1 VAVKPAIKLIAV
13 LTILML
19 ITAAGLAGVRAQ
31 EEGEGREVDKWLERA
46 RIAWS
51 YFDPG
56 VGVNPDT
63 GLPRASRYWSTVTDW
78 DLAGYII
85 AIIYAERMGILP
97 REGRWGAMDRLEKVL
112 RFLETQKLTPYGIP
126 AWGYSSETGEPKIGA
141 TTNVSDF
148 GRLLIA
154 LHMLKKYRPDL
165 ADRIYAIVHRVDC
178 ARLADNLAAWRTTSG
193 FYKYYVAHGFK
204 FFGFDKYYPVKKALK
219 AFEEIKN
226 GEHVDV
232 YGVSLPVTEITSE
245 PILHMVFELDPG
257 EDFMDY
263 VYRVYL
269 AQESRYKATK
279 KFTAWS
285 EGNTGLRD
293 PSYVY
298 EWIVTPS
305 GKTWVITPKP
315 VTPIIFTRAAFGLHA
330 IYDTPY
336 TRSLIE
342 YIEEKVGPQN
352 IARIKRLLPPKGFL
366 EGVRENGDIILEL
379 VANTQVMIIEAA
391 YYVLKKKVKNSADL
405 LFEKPSGELRPGEE
419 VKFSLNYSDPTPLKH
434 TCNLTISLENLATSY
449 ATQYAFNGT
458 CNATISWTPPED
470 GVYHAKVKLVADYLL
485 FNKTI
490 VKGFDFTIGSPPA
503 KREVWIVEAF
513 SPDHV
518 GTGEE
523 FNVTALIKYDFGDST
538 IPVKLLV
545 RDGGGGVLA
554 ESEVVKVSGNGSL
567 RLAAMVRAPNEEG
580 DLMLVVV
587 PAYYDE
593 DRWFEVSN
601 RSVSLNVVVE
611 KTQRNQT
618 LTVRTIIRKQV
629 VFVTVTQTVTVRE
642 RMLTTYTITQRV
654 SSSNIGEMLIP
665 LTILA
670 CSSLLLALAIITFFK
685 SRRAKRSRRPE

>member
-1 VAVKPAIKLIAV
+1 MAAKPAIKLIAV

-19 ITAAGLAGVRAQ
+19 ITATGLAGVRAQ
-31 EEGEGREVDKWLERA
+31 EEGEGREVERWLEWA

-63 GLPRASRYWSTVTDW
+63 GLPRASRYWSTATDW

-85 AIIYAERMGILP
+85 AIIYMERMGLLP
-97 REGRWGAMDRLEKVL
+97 REGKWGAIDRLEKVL
-112 RFLETQKLTPYGIP
+112 RFLETRKLTPYGIP
-126 AWGYSSETGEPKIGA
+126 AWGYSSETGEPKTGA

-165 ADRIYAIVHRVDC
+165 ADRIDAIVHRVDC

-204 FFGFDKYYPVKKALK
+204 FFGFDKHYPVKKALK

-232 YGVSLPVTEITSE
+232 YGVSLPVTEVTSE

-330 IYDTPY
+330 IYNTSY
-336 TRSLIE
+336 THSLIE
-342 YIEEKVGPQN
+342 YLEEKVSPEN

-391 YYVLKKKVKNSADL
+391 YYALKKKVRSSADL

-419 VKFSLNYSDPTPLKH
+419 VKFSLNYSDPTPLTH
-434 TCNLTISLENLATSY
+434 TCDLTISLENLATSY

-458 CNATISWTPPED
+458 CNATISWTPPVD
-470 GVYHAKVKLVADYLL
+470 GVYHATVKLVADYLL

-490 VKGFDFTIGSPPA
+490 VKGFDITVGSPPA
-503 KREVWIVEAF
+503 KREVWIMEAF
-513 SPDHV
+513 SPDRV
-518 GTGEE
+518 EIGEE
-523 FNVTALIKYDFGDST
+523 FNVTALMKYDFANSS
-538 IPVKLLV
+538 IPLKLLV
-545 RDGGGGVLA
+545 RDESGKALA
-554 ESEVVKVSGNGSL
+554 ESEAVKVSGSGSL
-567 RLAAMVRAPNEEG
+567 TFAARIKAPDEEG
-580 DLMLVVV
+580 VLTLMLI

-593 DRWFEVSN
+593 NKWFEVSN
-601 RSVSLNVVVE
+601 RSVSLNVAVE

-618 LTVRTIIRKQV
+618 LTEITIIKKQV
-629 VFVTVTQTVTVRE
+629 IFVTVTQTMTVRE
-642 RMLTTYTITQRV
+642 KMLTTYTITQRV
-654 SSSNIGEMLIP
+654 SSSNIREILIP
-665 LTILA
+665 VTILA
-670 CSSLLLALAIITFFK
+670 CSSLLLALAIITFLMG
-685 SRRAKRSRRPE
+685 RRAKRSRRPE

>member
-1 VAVKPAIKLIAV
+1 MAAKPAIKLIAV

-19 ITAAGLAGVRAQ
+19 ITATGLAGVRAQ
-31 EEGEGREVDKWLERA
+31 EEGEGREVERWLEWA

-63 GLPRASRYWSTVTDW
+63 GLPRASRYWSTATDW

-85 AIIYAERMGILP
+85 AIIYMERMGLLP
-97 REGRWGAMDRLEKVL
+97 REGKWGAMDRLEKVL
-112 RFLETQKLTPYGIP
+112 RFLEIRKLTPYGIP
-126 AWGYSSETGEPKIGA
+126 AWGYSSETGEPKTGA

-165 ADRIYAIVHRVDC
+165 ADRIDAIVHRVDC

-219 AFEEIKN
+219 VFEEIKN
-226 GEHVDV
+226 GEHIDV

-245 PILHMVFELDPG
+245 PILHTVFELDPG

-315 VTPIIFTRAAFGLHA
+315 VVPIIFTRAAFGLHA
-330 IYDTPY
+330 IYNTPY
-336 TRSLIE
+336 TRSLVE
-342 YIEEKVGPQN
+342 YIEEKVSPQN
-352 IARIKRLLPPKGFL
+352 IVRLSRFLPSKGFL
-366 EGVRENGDIILEL
+366 EGVRENGDIVLEL

-391 YYVLKKKVKNSADL
+391 YYALKKKVRSSADL

-419 VKFSLNYSDPTPLKH
+419 VKFSLNYSDPTPLTH
-434 TCNLTISLENLATSY
+434 TCDLTISLENLATSY

-458 CNATISWTPPED
+458 CNATISWTPPVD
-470 GVYHAKVKLVADYLL
+470 GVYHATVKLVADYLL

-490 VKGFDFTIGSPPA
+490 VKGFDIRVGSPPA

-513 SPDHV
+513 SPDRV
-518 GTGEE
+518 EIGEE
-523 FNVTALIKYDFGDST
+523 FNVTALMKYDFADSS
-538 IPVKLLV
+538 IPLKLLV
-545 RDGGGGVLA
+545 RDESGKALA
-554 ESEVVKVSGNGSL
+554 ESEAVKVSGNGSL
-567 RLAAMVRAPNEEG
+567 TLAARIKAPDEEG
-580 DLMLVVV
+580 VLTLMLI

-593 DRWFEVSN
+593 NKWFEVSN
-601 RSVSLNVVVE
+601 RSVSLNVAVE

-618 LTVRTIIRKQV
+618 LTEITIIRKQV
-629 VFVTVTQTVTVRE
+629 IFVTVTQTMTVRE

-654 SSSNIGEMLIP
+654 SSSNIREILIP
-665 LTILA
+665 VTILA
-670 CSSLLLALAIITFFK
+670 CSSLLLMLAIITFLMG
-685 SRRAKRSRRPE
+685 RRAKRSRRPE

>member
-1 VAVKPAIKLIAV
+1 MAAKPTIKLIAV

-19 ITAAGLAGVRAQ
+19 ITATGLAGVRTQ
-31 EEGEGREVDKWLERA
+31 EEGEGREVERWLEWA

-63 GLPRASRYWSTVTDW
+63 GLPRASRYWSTATDW
-78 DLAGYII
+78 DLGGYII
-85 AIIYAERMGILP
+85 AIIYMERMGLLP
-97 REGRWGAMDRLEKVL
+97 REGKWGAMDRLEKLL
-112 RFLETQKLTPYGIP
+112 RFLETRKLTPYGIP
-126 AWGYSSETGEPKIGA
+126 AWGYSSETGEPKTGA

-165 ADRIYAIVHRVDC
+165 ADRIDAIVHRVDC

-352 IARIKRLLPPKGFL
+352 IARIKHLLPPKGFL
-366 EGVRENGDIILEL
+366 EGVRENGDIVLEL

-391 YYVLKKKVKNSADL
+391 YYALKKKVKSSADL
-405 LFEKPSGELRPGEE
+405 LFEKPSGELRPSEE

-449 ATQYAFNGT
+449 ATEYAFNGT

-470 GVYHAKVKLVADYLL
+470 GVYHATVKLVADYLL

-490 VKGFDFTIGSPPA
+490 VKGFDITIGSPPA

-567 RLAAMVRAPNEEG
+567 RLAAMVRAPDEEG
-580 DLMLVVV
+580 NLTLVVV

-593 DRWFEVSN
+593 NRWFEVSD

-618 LTVRTIIRKQV
+618 LTVRTIIRKRV
-629 VFVTVTQTVTVRE
+629 VFVTVTQTMTIRE
-642 RMLTTYTITQRV
+642 RMLTTYTITRRIY
-654 SSSNIGEMLIP
+654 SSNIGEMLIP

-670 CSSLLLALAIITFFK
+670 CSSLLLALAIITFLK
-685 SRRAKRSRRPE
+685 SRRAKKSRRPE

>member
-1 VAVKPAIKLIAV
+1 MAAKPAIKLIAV

-19 ITAAGLAGVRAQ
+19 ITITVLAGVRAQ
-31 EEGEGREVDKWLERA
+31 EKGEVEGWLERA

-56 VGVNPDT
+56 VGVSPDT

-78 DLAGYII
+78 DLGGYII
-85 AIIYAERMGILP
+85 AIIYMERMGLLP
-97 REGRWGAMDRLEKVL
+97 REGRWGAIDRLEKVL
-112 RFLETQKLTPYGIP
+112 RFLETRKLTPYGIP
-126 AWGYSSETGEPKIGA
+126 AWGYSSETGEPKTGA

-165 ADRIYAIVHRVDC
+165 ADRIDAIVHRTDC
-178 ARLADNLAAWRTTSG
+178 ARLADSLAAWRTTSG

-219 AFEEIKN
+219 VFEEIKN
-226 GEHVDV
+226 GKHIDV

-245 PILHMVFELDPG
+245 PILHTVFELDPG

-263 VYRVYL
+263 VHRVYL

-315 VTPIIFTRAAFGLHA
+315 VTPIILTRAAFGLHA

-352 IARIKRLLPPKGFL
+352 IVRLSRFLPPKGFL
-366 EGVRENGDIILEL
+366 EGVRENGDIVLEL

-391 YYVLKKKVKNSADL
+391 YYALKKKVKNSADL

-419 VKFSLNYSDPTPLKH
+419 VKFSLSYSDPTPLKH
-434 TCNLTISLENLATSY
+434 SCNLIISLENLATSY

-458 CNATISWTPPED
+458 CNATISWVPPED
-470 GVYHAKVKLVADYLL
+470 GIYYATVKLVADYLF

-490 VKGFDFTIGSPPA
+490 AKGFDIRVGSPPV

-513 SPDHV
+513 YPDRV
-518 GTGEE
+518 DIGEE
-523 FNVTALIKYDFGDST
+523 FNVTALIKYDFGNSS
-538 IPVKLLV
+538 IPLKLLV
-545 RDGGGGVLA
+545 RDGSGEVLA
-554 ESEVVKVSGNGSL
+554 ESEAVKVSGSGSL
-567 RLAAMVRAPNEEG
+567 TLAARIKAPDEEG
-580 DLMLVVV
+580 GLTLMLI

-593 DRWFEVSN
+593 NKWFEVSS
-601 RSVSLNVVVE
+601 RSVSLNVAVE

-618 LTVRTIIRKQV
+618 LTGRTIIRKQV
-629 VFVTVTQTVTVRE
+629 VFVTVTQTMTVRE
-642 RMLTTYTITQRV
+642 RMLTTYTITRRV
-654 SSSNIGEMLIP
+654 SSSNIREMLIP
-665 LTILA
+665 VTILA
-670 CSSLLLALAIITFFK
+670 CSSLLLMLAIITFLMG
-685 SRRAKRSRRPE
+685 RRVKRSRRPG